1 MADGDRAPVSVFLS
15 YSRPDRMRVAPIKA
29 ALEEAG
35 IAVWWDA
42 MLEPGTAFAR
52 KTEQALESADIVVVA
67 WSKTAILS
75 HWVRDEAT
83 WGREHSRLVP
93 LSLDGAEPPLGFRQY
108 QVVDLSGWKG
118 KSDDPQL
125 EQVINAVRG
134 APNAPLI
141 APPKTAG
148 LNRRTATIIGG
159 GGLLSLV
166 AGIVA
171 WRSGLIPSVNAVA
184 NSVAVLPFKNLSGDP
199 AQAYFSDG
207 LSEEVRSTLSRNR
220 QLRVLAPT
228 SSNIFRDQS
237 QDAKVMAK
245 KLGVAFLLEGSVRRA
260 GEMVRISAE
269 LIDGATGFSSW
280 SESFDRGMKDI
291 FAVQTEIATT
301 VASALAAEVAAV
313 GGGDVG
319 IGGTQNVTAYDA
331 YLRGRAMVAVSGD
344 EPSFRAALAQFDAAI
359 SKDPKYAAAYA
370 QRSRTI
376 TIIANQ
382 FAKASEFKQLYGSA
396 IAAARQSIALAPNL
410 ADGPSVLGYALFQ
423 GQLDVRAA
431 RAPFDRSR
439 VLGNG
444 DGSVMTRFAIYAAL
458 TGRFEEADRAMARAL
473 ELDPLNPLIHRT
485 AGAVHYAARNY
496 DKAIAEL
503 QQALTL
509 NPKMWSAHAALG
521 DCALQQG
528 RLEDARA
535 AYRAEPQDLVKLPG
549 LAIVERRLGHQA
561 EADAAFKALTS
572 DLDVGTLYQQAQV
585 LAAWNDPKNA
595 LAKLREA
602 RVIGDSGL
610 VYARTDPLL
619 DPLRTDPE
627 FKLLLNSMGFD

>member
-1 MADGDRAPVSVFLS
+1 
-15 YSRPDRMRVAPIKA
+15 MRVAPIKA
-29 ALEEAG
+29 ALEAAG

-52 KTEQALESADIVVVA
+52 KTEQALESADAVIVA
-67 WSKTAILS
+67 WSKISILS

-108 QVVDLSGWKG
+108 QVVDLSGWRG
-118 KSDDPQL
+118 KADDLQL

-134 APNAPLI
+134 GPSAPYI
-141 APPKTAG
+141 APREQARV
-148 LNRRTATIIGG
+148 NRRVAIGIGG
-159 GGLLSLV
+159 GGLIALA
-166 AGIVA
+166 AGAAA
-171 WRSGLIPSVNAVA
+171 WRGGLISSASAVA

-260 GEMVRISAE
+260 GDMVRISAE

-280 SESFDRGMKDI
+280 SDSFDRGMKDI

-301 VASALAAEVAAV
+301 VASALASEVAAA
-313 GGGDVG
+313 GGGDIG
-319 IGGTQNVTAYDA
+319 IGGTKSVAAYDA

-344 EPSFRAALAQFDAAI
+344 EPSFRAALAQFDSAI
-359 SKDPKYAAAYA
+359 HRDPNYAAAYA
-370 QRSRTI
+370 QRSRTL

-423 GQLDVRAA
+423 GELDVRAA

-439 VLGNG
+439 ALGDG

-496 DKAIAEL
+496 DKAIPEL

-509 NPKMWSAHAALG
+509 NPKMWATHAALG
-521 DCALQQG
+521 DCALQRG
-528 RLEDARA
+528 RLEEARA
-535 AYRAEPQDLVKLPG
+535 AYQAEPQDLVKLPG

-561 EADAAFKALTS
+561 EAEAAMAALTTG
-572 DLDVGTLYQQAQV
+572 LDVGTLYQQAQV
-585 LAAWNDPKNA
+585 LSAWNDPKGA
-595 LAKLREA
+595 LEKLRQA
-602 RVIGDSGL
+602 RVVGDSGL
-610 VYARTDPLL
+610 VYARTDPML
-619 DPLRTDPE
+619 DPLRTNSE
-627 FKLLLNSMGFD
+627 FMHLLSGMGFD